1 MRQESH
7 TLANPRR
14 TRRPSSCE
22 PEGFLAQGS
31 EKQSGLPESA
41 IRGPQR
47 QEKGLGELMD
57 ADAPGNQE
65 KPRSVG
71 RRGESGREKV
81 VKTKML
87 T

>member
-1 MRQESH
+1 M
-7 TLANPRR
+7 
-14 TRRPSSCE
+14 
-22 PEGFLAQGS
+22 
-31 EKQSGLPESA
+31 PESA

-47 QEKGLGELMD
+47 QEKGLRELMD
-57 ADAPGNQE
+57 TDVPRDQE

-71 RRGESGREKV
+71 RRGGSGREKV

>member
-14 TRRPSSCE
+14 TRRPGSCE

-47 QEKGLGELMD
+47 QEKGLRELMD
-57 ADAPGNQE
+57 TDVPRDQE

-71 RRGESGREKV
+71 
-81 VKTKML
+81 
-87 T
+87 